1 MPLAVTIDGLPSSI
15 RPPVVDRVLGM
26 VRWSAASG
34 LRDVSSEVAD
44 AVDDR
49 LWLVKAA
56 ALAGATLAAL
66 TLIVVVATRP
76 VAPSRRRGR

>member
-1 MPLAVTIDGLPSSI
+1 MPMAVTIDGLPSSA
-15 RPPVVDRVLGM
+15 RGTVVDRALDM

-34 LRDVSSEVAD
+34 LRDVSSEVAA

-49 LWLVKAA
+49 LWVVKAA
-56 ALAGATLAAL
+56 AIAGATLAAL

-76 VAPSRRRGR
+76 VAPSRRRSR